1 MINFDDAL
9 NIILSTK
16 IKVNTSL
23 IPSSESAGRI
33 CSSDIRSKIDFPS
46 ENNSAMDGYALKS
59 NAAEGAYPKSVIKLK
74 INKNTIYAG
83 SLNKHKIGTDEA
95 VKIMTGGH
103 IPVGFDAV
111 IPLEK
116 TKTQNN
122 FLLLDTPVKKGLNVR
137 LKGED
142 IKRDDVIIPKNT
154 KLSYTQAALIAACN
168 VKKIRAYENIP
179 ASIISTGNEIISID
193 KTYKYGKV
201 INSNGILA
209 ESFMSN
215 NGCRILKNVI
225 CKDRLSAIK
234 KEIESALITSKIIIT
249 SAGASF
255 GEKDFTE
262 KALMELG
269 LKIKFRQVAIKPAK
283 PFSFGLIDKI
293 PIFMVPGN
301 PVAFFICLIIF
312 IKPFIEKQLHFNN
325 PKDLFDSGAISKI
338 NSVFHKKHNRRE
350 FIPART
356 FIENGCL
363 FSEVYKKIG
372 PAMISSFGNIN
383 SIISIPEETTEIKAF
398 EDVNIYFI

>member
-23 IPSSESAGRI
+23 ISSSESIGYTCA
-33 CSSDIRSKIDFPS
+33 SDIKSKIDFPS

-59 NAAEGAYPKSVIKLK
+59 DFTEGAHSSSVIKLK
-74 INKNTIYAG
+74 INQNTIYAG
-83 SLNKHKIGTDEA
+83 SLNKHKIKMDEA
-95 VKIMTGGH
+95 VKIMTGGY
-103 IPVGFDAV
+103 IPVNFDTV
-111 IPLEK
+111 IPVEK
-116 TKTQNN
+116 TKTENN
-122 FLLLDTPVKKGLNVR
+122 FLLLDSPVKKGSNVR

-142 IKRDDVIIPKNT
+142 IKKNDIIIPKNT
-154 KLSYTQAALIAACN
+154 KLSYTQATLLAACN
-168 VKKIRAYENIP
+168 IKKIRVYDKIP
-179 ASIISTGNEIISID
+179 VSIISTGNEIISVNN
-193 KTYKYGKV
+193 TYRYGKV

-215 NGCRILKNVI
+215 NGCRILKNAI
-225 CKDRLSAIK
+225 CKDKLSAIK
-234 KEIESALITSKIIIT
+234 KEIETALLASKIIIT

-283 PFSFGLIDKI
+283 PFSFGMIDKT

-301 PVAFFICLIIF
+301 PIAFFVCLIVF
-312 IKPFIEKQLHFNN
+312 IKPFIEKQLNFNDSFN
-325 PKDLFDSGAISKI
+325 LFTSEAISKI
-338 NSVFHKKHNRRE
+338 NSAFHKKHNRRE

-356 FIENGCL
+356 FIEKGCL
-363 FSEVYKKIG
+363 YSEVYKKIG
-372 PAMISSFGNIN
+372 PAMISSFGYIN

-398 EDVNIYFI
+398 EDVKIYFI

>member
-23 IPSSESAGRI
+23 IPSSESTGRT
-33 CSSDIRSKIDFPS
+33 CSSDIKSKIDFPS

-59 NAAEGAYPKSVIKLK
+59 DFTEGAHLKSVIKLK
-74 INKNTIYAG
+74 INQNTIYAG
-83 SLNKHKIGTDEA
+83 SLNKHKIETDEA
-95 VKIMTGGH
+95 VKIMTGGY
-103 IPVGFDAV
+103 IPVNFDTV
-111 IPLEK
+111 IPVEK
-116 TKTQNN
+116 TKTENN
-122 FLLLDTPVKKGLNVR
+122 FLVLDSPVKKGSNIR

-142 IKRDDVIIPKNT
+142 IKKNDIIIPKNT
-154 KLSYTQAALIAACN
+154 KLSYTQTTLLAACN
-168 VKKIRAYENIP
+168 VKKIRVYDKIP
-179 ASIISTGNEIISID
+179 VSIISTGNEIISIN
-193 KTYKYGKV
+193 KTYRYGKV

-225 CKDRLSAIK
+225 CKDKLSAIK
-234 KEIESALITSKIIIT
+234 KEIETALITSKIIIT

-283 PFSFGLIDKI
+283 PFSFGMIDNT

-301 PVAFFICLIIF
+301 PVAFFVCLIVF
-312 IKPFIEKQLHFNN
+312 IKPFIEKQINFNN
-325 PKDLFDSGAISKI
+325 SYNLFASGAISKI
-338 NSVFHKKHNRRE
+338 NSAFHKKHNRRE

-363 FSEVYKKIG
+363 YSEVYKKIG
-372 PAMISSFGNIN
+372 PAMISSFGHIN